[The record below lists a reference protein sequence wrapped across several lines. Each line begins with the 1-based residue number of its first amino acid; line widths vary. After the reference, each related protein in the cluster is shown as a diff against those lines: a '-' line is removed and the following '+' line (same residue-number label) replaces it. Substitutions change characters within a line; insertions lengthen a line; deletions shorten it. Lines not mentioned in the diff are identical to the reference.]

1 LFREEVEMNPQ
12 GEIEARVRRLEDIEA
27 IKKLKA
33 KYWRCVDRK
42 LWGEMIEVFTEEAT
56 ADYGP
61 DIKLKGRQAIV
72 DFLKG
77 SLGADTVITSHVGQR
92 PEIELTGESTATG
105 TWWLNDYIVMQPNIR
120 RRGYAFYEDE
130 YVKAN
135 GKWRK
140 KSTKVTTMLEEWDM
154 LKR

>member
-1 LFREEVEMNPQ
+1 MNPL
-12 GEIEARVRRLEDIEA
+12 GEVEARVRKLEDIEA

-42 LWGEMIEVFTEEAT
+42 LWEELAEVFTEEAT

-61 DIKLKGRQAIV
+61 DIKLKGRPAIV
-72 DFLKG
+72 QFLKS

-105 TWWLNDYIVMQPNIR
+105 IWWLNDYIVMQPNIR
-120 RRGYAFYEDE
+120 RRGYALYEDE
-130 YVKAN
+130 YVKEN
-135 GKWRK
+135 GKWKK
-140 KSTKVTTMLEEWDM
+140 KSTKVVTLLEEWDM

>member
-1 LFREEVEMNPQ
+1 MNPL

-33 KYWRCVDRK
+33 RYWRCVDRK
-42 LWGEMIEVFTEEAT
+42 LWGEMAEVFTEEAT

-105 TWWLNDYIVMQPNIR
+105 TWWLNDYIVMQPNVR

-130 YVKAN
+130 YVKEN
-135 GKWRK
+135 GKWKK
-140 KSTKVTTMLEEWDM
+140 KSTKVTTTLEEWDM